1 MTFGS
6 IEAVNRTTASTVN
19 LNELQ
24 EELEEL
30 RKQVTL
36 LHSENMT
43 LTKQLNTAED
53 NNALISTQNEQMETR
68 LNSLKVSLDN
78 ALKFQIELEDF
89 KSLAKSTQEERDN
102 LHEVAQKHNSRLLEL
117 TTENLELNHQLDDT
131 RDQLALVVSDLAS
144 ARRSHNVTLEKLKQ
158 EHEET
163 KSRLDL
169 VEDLN
174 GKLES
179 HIEELKSD
187 INERESQFLSSREP
201 RKLDMMSFDE
211 MFDEMRDVTPD
222 QIMDGPTANS
232 TPFHKRIS
240 QTKFRPSSISDEFK
254 GMVILKESSPFCEK
268 SILHNGTG
276 ASQLITPSTPE
287 KIDIATQTKMF
298 TAHYS
303 LPLED
308 YLDFKSLLCGTLSSV
323 FIAFLAFTF
332 FGAIEFGDG
341 RKLMPIFWSPLF
353 PEPYTLVHV
362 QFDQESVW

>member
-6 IEAVNRTTASTVN
+6 IEAVNRTTASTIN

-53 NNALISTQNEQMETR
+53 NNTLISTQNEQMESR

-89 KSLAKSTQEERDN
+89 KSLARSTQEERDN
-102 LHEVAQKHNSRLLEL
+102 LHEIAQKHNSRLLEL
-117 TTENLELNHQLDDT
+117 TSENLELNHQLDDT
-131 RDQLALVVSDLAS
+131 RDQLALVSKDLAS

-163 KSRLDL
+163 KSKLDL
-169 VEDLN
+169 VENLN

-179 HIEELKSD
+179 HIEELRSD

-222 QIMDGPTANS
+222 QIMDGPAANS

-240 QTKFRPSSISDEFK
+240 RAKIRPSSISDEFK
-254 GMVILKESSPFCEK
+254 GIVMLKESSPFCEK
-268 SILHNGTG
+268 SILHNGSGT
-276 ASQLITPSTPE
+276 SLVVPPPE
-287 KIDIATQTKMF
+287 KIDSATQTKMF
-298 TAHYS
+298 AEYG
-303 LPLED
+303 LPIEN
-308 YLDFKSLLCGTLSSV
+308 YLDLKSILCGTLSSV
-323 FIAFLAFTF
+323 FFAFLAFTF

-341 RKLMPIFWSPLF
+341 RKLMPIFWSPFF
-353 PEPYTLVHV
+353 PEPFSLISVH
-362 QFDQESVW
+362 FDQESVW